1 MSTSPNGVMSRLAS
15 QAAVLVIA
23 VMPAACILR
32 NPPDA
37 AAIKAE
43 SMTHVAVP
51 AQWTA
56 AGAGAGEVAD
66 NWLVEFHDD
75 QLTAAVIEA
84 IAHNANLQIGAA
96 RVEVAQRHAKLAGA
110 KLYPSVDLL
119 AKGGGDLGGDSSGIQ
134 GAILTMNWE
143 LDLWGRVRYGRA
155 AAAADALS
163 VQADFEFARQS
174 IAAQVAKAWFLAIEA
189 GLQAEVARRAI
200 TDSESLVNLA
210 AVRVKVGAGNEE
222 DVYVARASV
231 GTYRDAL
238 RDIELAREQALRS
251 LELLIGRYPSGT
263 AAVSPGL
270 PGQPD
275 AVPGGLPSALLERR
289 PDVIAAERRVAA
301 AFNRRHEARAAR
313 LPALSLSAGI
323 SSITSDL
330 FVLEDRENPSW
341 SYGASLVAPIFRGGA
356 LKTQVEIRTAEQK
369 QAVAAYADVGLRA
382 FGEVE
387 SALAAEIAARDREK
401 ILAETLSDHQR
412 ALQVVQTQFKVGS
425 TDLRFVTQRQ
435 LSLNA
440 TQSALVRVQ
449 TDQRVQRVN
458 LHLALGGSFERS
470 RSSSRRNRQA
480 PGAEVDVQTGGQGVE
495 NWSCPSCLALAT
507 RAQRITIATPIDQK
521 LPTTSGTSGTVGSPV
536 VRSPMA
542 ETCWEANSCIPRR
555 GVGRNS
561 HPPPI
566 TTDKALEFSADGPI
580 TSTQFRINA
589 MPAPVLRKRP
599 RETQGRNCTTPSMWV
614 TLICPCG
621 VSTGIQKTSPP
632 RSTRR
637 VTWKP
642 KLARMLEE

>member
-15 QAAVLVIA
+15 RAAVLVIA

-51 AQWTA
+51 PQWTA
-56 AGAGAGEVAD
+56 AGAGAGEAAD

-84 IAHNANLQIGAA
+84 IAHNANLQVGAA

-134 GAILTMNWE
+134 GAILTANWE

-174 IAAQVAKAWFLAIEA
+174 IAALVAKAWFLAIEA

-222 DVYVARASV
+222 DLYVARASV
-231 GTYRDAL
+231 GSYRDAL

-263 AAVSPGL
+263 AAVSPAL

-275 AVPGGLPSALLERR
+275 AAPGGLPSALLERR

-301 AFNRRHEARAAR
+301 AFNRMHEARAAR
-313 LPALSLSAGI
+313 LPALSISAGI

-369 QAVAAYADVGLRA
+369 QAVAAYAEVGLRA

-387 SALAAEIAARDREK
+387 SALAAESAARDREK

-440 TQSALVRVQ
+440 TQAALVRVQ

-458 LHLALGGSFERS
+458 LHLALGGSFEM
-470 RSSSRRNRQA
+470 
-480 PGAEVDVQTGGQGVE
+480 
-495 NWSCPSCLALAT
+495 
-507 RAQRITIATPIDQK
+507 K
-521 LPTTSGTSGTVGSPV
+521 
-536 VRSPMA
+536 
-542 ETCWEANSCIPRR
+542 
-555 GVGRNS
+555 
-561 HPPPI
+561 PPP
-566 TTDKALEFSADGPI
+566 
-580 TSTQFRINA
+580 Q
-589 MPAPVLRKRP
+589 
-599 RETQGRNCTTPSMWV
+599 Q
-614 TLICPCG
+614 
-621 VSTGIQKTSPP
+621 QPP
-632 RSTRR
+632 PPEP
-637 VTWKP
+637 P
-642 KLARMLEE
+642 KNSGSR